1 MSKLQSSL
9 ILSSRIRNNS
19 TLAKPPWAVVSYLV
33 SLSKLSTAPAFAVG
47 MVYYKSEIY
56 KIMEEE
62 GCDFDTAADIFYERG

>member
-1 MSKLQSSL
+1 MSKLQSSK

-47 MVYYKSEIY
+47 
-56 KIMEEE
+56 
-62 GCDFDTAADIFYERG
+62 GQDDL